1 MQRFGL
7 TFGVIGGVL
16 LSAFLLF
23 GMLLW
28 QKGAVDFDTGEI
40 WGYTT
45 MLVSMSA
52 IFFGVKS
59 YRDKQLKGTIRF
71 WKAFQ
76 MGLFISL
83 VAAVMYAAT
92 WEVYRTT
99 QPENYSRFVT
109 EYQQCEIDKVKVGGG
124 TQAEV
129 DAKTQ
134 QMADFMKMYKNP
146 AVRFG
151 FTILEVMPVG
161 ILVSL
166 ISAAILRRKD
176 VAPL

>member
-23 GMLLW
+23 GMFLW
-28 QKGAVDFDTGEI
+28 QKGVVNFDSGEI

-59 YRDKQLKGTIRF
+59 YRDKHLKGTIGF
-71 WKAFQ
+71 WKALQ
-76 MGLFISL
+76 MGLFITL
-83 VAAVMYAAT
+83 IAAVMYAAT

-99 QPENYSRFVT
+99 QPENYFRFIR
-109 EYQQCEIDKVKVGGG
+109 EYQQCQIDKVKDAGG
-124 TQAEV
+124 TQAEA
-129 DAKTQ
+129 DAKAKEI
-134 QMADFMKMYKNP
+134 ADFMVMYENP

-151 FTILEVMPVG
+151 FTILEVLPVG

-166 ISAAILRRKD
+166 ISAAVLRRREM
-176 VAPL
+176 ARL